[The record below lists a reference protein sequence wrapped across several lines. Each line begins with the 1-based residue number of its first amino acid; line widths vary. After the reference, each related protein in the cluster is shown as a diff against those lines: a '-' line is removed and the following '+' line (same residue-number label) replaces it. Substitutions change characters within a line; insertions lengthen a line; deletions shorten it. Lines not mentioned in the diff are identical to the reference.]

1 MHLVREILSPA
12 LLVCGPHTYGE
23 GKGVPSVH
31 ELAVTQSVVD
41 AVSEH
46 VGTRRVV
53 SVRVEV
59 GTLSGIVA
67 DAMRFCFEIASGQ
80 TVLEGARL
88 DIDERPGEAHCRDC
102 GSDFTLADL
111 VLLCP
116 CGSADVKVT
125 AGRDLVIKSVEVA

>member
-1 MHLVREILSPA
+1 
-12 LLVCGPHTYGE
+12 
-23 GKGVPSVH
+23 VH

-88 DIDERPGEAHCRDC
+88 DIDERAGEAHCRDC

-116 CGSADVKVT
+116 CGSADVEVT

>member
-1 MHLVREILSPA
+1 MHLEREKCWPE
-12 LLVCGPHTYGE
+12 LLACGRRTYGE

-116 CGSADVKVT
+116 CGSADVEVT
-125 AGRDLVIKSVEVA
+125 SGRDLVIKSVEVA

>member
-1 MHLVREILSPA
+1 
-12 LLVCGPHTYGE
+12 
-23 GKGVPSVH
+23 VPLVH

-41 AVSEH
+41 AVCERID
-46 VGTRRVV
+46 GQRVV

-59 GTLSGIVA
+59 GKLSGIVA
-67 DAMRFCFEIASGQ
+67 DAMRFCFDIVSGQ
-80 TVLEGARL
+80 TLLEGARL

-102 GSDFTLADL
+102 GVDFTLADL

-116 CGSADVKVT
+116 CGSADVDVT

>member
-1 MHLVREILSPA
+1 M
-12 LLVCGPHTYGE
+12 
-23 GKGVPSVH
+23 H

-41 AVSEH
+41 AVSER

-102 GSDFTLADL
+102 GSDFMLADL

-116 CGSADVKVT
+116 CGSADVEVT
-125 AGRDLVIKSVEVA
+125 SGRDLVITSVEVA